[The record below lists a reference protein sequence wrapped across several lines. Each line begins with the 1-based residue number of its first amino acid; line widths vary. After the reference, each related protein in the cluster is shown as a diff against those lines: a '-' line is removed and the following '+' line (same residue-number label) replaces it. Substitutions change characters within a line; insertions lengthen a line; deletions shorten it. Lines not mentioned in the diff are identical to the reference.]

1 MPRCWTKALLAA
13 LLCLLPAMSAAQ
25 GRTTGQI
32 VGTVKD
38 ASGAVVPKAD
48 LILIDNG
55 TGATTETKSGAD
67 GGFVFPNLQPGRY
80 QITATFQGFNPI
92 TIQEVVVETA
102 RSVDLVVQFEVAG
115 VTEQVRV
122 EGRSQVVET
131 TSTTIANTV
140 SNEQISKLPLAGRNI
155 LNFALL
161 VPGSA
166 SSAGARDSEY
176 NGLPGGAINIT
187 LDGVNNNSA
196 RFRSGGTSFFTFAPD
211 PAWARSRKSRS
222 RPPA

>member
-1 MPRCWTKALLAA
+1 
-13 LLCLLPAMSAAQ
+13 MSAAQ
-25 GRTTGQI
+25 GRTAGQI

-131 TSTTIANTV
+131 TSTTVANTV

-155 LNFALL
+155 LELRAARAGQRQQRRRPRQRVQRPARRRHQHHARRRQQQLGALPQRRHEL
-161 VPGSA
+161 LHLR
-166 SSAGARDSEY
+166 ARS
-176 NGLPGGAINIT
+176 
-187 LDGVNNNSA
+187 
-196 RFRSGGTSFFTFAPD
+196 
-211 PAWARSRKSRS
+211 AWARSRKSPS
-222 RPPA
+222 RPRA